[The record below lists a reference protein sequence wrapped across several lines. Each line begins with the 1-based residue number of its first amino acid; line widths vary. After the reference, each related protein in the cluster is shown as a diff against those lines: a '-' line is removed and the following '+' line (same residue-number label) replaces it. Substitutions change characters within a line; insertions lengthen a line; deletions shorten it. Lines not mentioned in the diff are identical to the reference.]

1 MEDRV
6 VLNSIVGETLARSQA
21 RVHAFCWMTNHLH
34 ALVQISDIPL
44 APIMQ
49 RIAMR
54 YARYRH
60 RRLDTT
66 GHLFERRYGA
76 RFINDDAY
84 FLTVLRYI
92 HLNPCKANLVVDP
105 TDYPWSSH
113 GAYLGRRSVPWL
125 TTEFGLSL
133 FHPQPARARA
143 AYRLFMTLAEHDAE
157 QAHREPPLTL
167 EGIAEEVCGNHG
179 VDVRAVR
186 SPSRAR
192 YLTPARTEIARQ
204 ALGAGIATLREIG
217 LFLGRETSAVWV
229 LLSKYR
235 A

>member
-1 MEDRV
+1 M

-60 RRLDTT
+60 RRLETT

-113 GAYLGRRSVPWL
+113 GAYLGRRSGAVP
-125 TTEFGLSL
+125 
-133 FHPQPARARA
+133 HPGADRDRPAGPRRWHSHTQRDRPLPGSGNLR
-143 AYRLFMTLAEHDAE
+143 RLGPSE
-157 QAHREPPLTL
+157 QVPR
-167 EGIAEEVCGNHG
+167 ISC
-179 VDVRAVR
+179 
-186 SPSRAR
+186 SPITVFSSRM
-192 YLTPARTEIARQ
+192 
-204 ALGAGIATLREIG
+204 
-217 LFLGRETSAVWV
+217 
-229 LLSKYR
+229 
-235 A
+235 